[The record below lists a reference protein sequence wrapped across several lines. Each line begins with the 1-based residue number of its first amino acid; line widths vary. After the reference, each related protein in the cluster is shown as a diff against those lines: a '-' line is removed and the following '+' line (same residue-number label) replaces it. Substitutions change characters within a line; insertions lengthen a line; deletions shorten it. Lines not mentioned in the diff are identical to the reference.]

1 MSSIPQCKCGRPCLS
16 KEAYRGGNRGRWYW
30 KCASTRC
37 GYFQWNDPGPHV
49 YTPIVFTAPHPTTT
63 TASTTKTGKALETH
77 AEPRDSS
84 ALHIEDISYP
94 LGAKR
99 SRLASTRSKK
109 RRLKTEML
117 NSTKTN
123 IILTLYTN
131 TDISVQANKRH
142 RYIQTLFR
150 TLKGIEWIERLHRWV
165 FSADLQMYER
175 VWKLLYQHRATFDV
189 IGVPFAIL
197 RYLPKTTEELHHL
210 QHHQSSLTTTT
221 TTTTTVPSSLSINQ
235 NKATDNNDYGNDTDD
250 IGGDEDLS
258 DLPISWF
265 DQEVIRGSKL
275 WQSMTSKQRAG
286 VKKGMNLDG
295 GIYLHD
301 SIGSGQSLQ
310 ALAIALMHQNDWPA
324 LIVCRPSACLKWKK
338 LIQIMLQLVSNDIC
352 LLDNVSAY
360 NGKKV
365 YSNSRKAIQSREY
378 RQRRREMIQQQLRQ
392 GLPNNLAT
400 ATTTTTT
407 IPTTTTSSSSSSS
420 SLLSQAEHN
429 SGKDGL
435 QQQLQT
441 NESDEDTWHISM
453 EDDGGDKFF
462 PSGNMMKSGT
472 TSLVDGGGMKPVNYE
487 PQQQLL
493 YIDMKNDGG
502 DNNAFSDEKMDDDN
516 DTYDSDTDG
525 NNTYDMGISTD
536 NTYISE
542 TINSRDTSATLV
554 EENGDDDDD
563 VNDEGEA
570 FNQAILSTAQFFI
583 ISYDKAKTRLSSLK
597 LEKFKIVIFD
607 DCHDIKTTMMPT
619 YRTPLAKFVRS
630 TKKTIMVSSI
640 PIIPKPMETF
650 PLLQILKPN
659 LFLDSKYFGQRYCG
673 AKHLVFG
680 WDYTGTSNEFEL
692 AYFLDRTVLVP

>member
-1 MSSIPQCKCGRPCLS
+1 MSSIPQCKCGQPCLS
-16 KEAYRGGNRGRWYW
+16 KEAYRGDNRGRWYW

-37 GYFQWNDPGPHV
+37 GYFEWNNPGPHV

-63 TASTTKTGKALETH
+63 TASTTKPGKPLETH

-94 LGAKR
+94 LGARK

-109 RRLKTEML
+109 RRVASEIL

-123 IILTLYTN
+123 ILLTLYTN

-150 TLKGIEWIERLHRWV
+150 TVKGIEWNERLHRWV
-165 FSADLQMYER
+165 FSADQQMYKR

-189 IGVPFAIL
+189 TGVPIAIL
-197 RYLPKTTEELHHL
+197 RYLPKTTEELHYL
-210 QHHQSSLTTTT
+210 QRHNSSSSTTTT
-221 TTTTTVPSSLSINQ
+221 ATVPTSLSMQQ
-235 NKATDNNDYGNDTDD
+235 NKETDNNDFGNDTDD

-286 VKKGMNLDG
+286 VKKGMKLDG
-295 GIYLHD
+295 GIYLQD

-310 ALAIALMHQNDWPA
+310 ALAIALMHQGDWPA

-352 LLDNVSAY
+352 LLDSVGAY

-392 GLPNNLAT
+392 GLPSNLAT
-400 ATTTTTT
+400 TVPTAT
-407 IPTTTTSSSSSSS
+407 PTTTTLS
-420 SLLSQAEHN
+420 SLLSPSEDK
-429 SGKDGL
+429 SEKDGL
-435 QQQLQT
+435 QQQLLM
-441 NESDEDTWHISM
+441 DGEDNDAWHISLM
-453 EDDGGDKFF
+453 DDGGDQVS
-462 PSGNMMKSGT
+462 PSGSRTKKATSSSNGGRGKSVIDEQHQF
-472 TSLVDGGGMKPVNYE
+472 LC
-487 PQQQLL
+487 
-493 YIDMKNDGG
+493 IDMKNDGG
-502 DNNAFSDEKMDDDN
+502 DNSFSEEEEDEMDDD
-516 DTYDSDTDG
+516 DIYDCDTDG
-525 NNTYDMGISTD
+525 NNTYDIGTPTD

-554 EENGDDDDD
+554 EATDHNDNDNDDDE
-563 VNDEGEA
+563 NDEGEA
-570 FNQAILSTAQFFI
+570 FNQAILGTAQFFI

-607 DCHDIKTTMMPT
+607 DCHDIKTTMIPT
-619 YRTPLAKFVRS
+619 YRTPLEKFIRS

-650 PLLQILKPN
+650 PLLQIMKPN
-659 LFLDSKYFGQRYCG
+659 LFADYRYFGQRYCG

-692 AYFLDRTVLVP
+692 GYFLDRTVLVS